1 MPRFTLIMSCQEGGF
16 EVECRERFREGW
28 GGGKLVLSD
37 GEIITE
43 V

>member
-1 MPRFTLIMSCQEGGF
+1 MAFHPHYELPGGF
-16 EVECRERFREGW
+16 EVECWERFREGW
-28 GGGKLVLSD
+28 GRGKLVLSD